1 MSTKTQY
8 VAKTELIKMAHT
20 EACSEWKRK
29 IEAKFPSV
37 FAQETTAKVKRGSRI
52 TMRGHSELM
61 IAAISAN
68 KIVVIA
74 LENGNRWTEP
84 IEVKNTTDITRA
96 ELEKAISSVYIK
108 DIISIDGVPYS
119 HTPVAIKPA
128 HVVSATFIKEAHA
141 AAGENWKEKL
151 EAEYPKIFAPKTKYA
166 KLTNSRGQFVL
177 TANLDTFDGVQMT
190 IGRGIAKTLA
200 HVDSCI
206 MVNSENIKDIEVIKT
221 GSYWS
226 IAFVKK

>member
-29 IEAKFPSV
+29 IEAIFPSV
-37 FAQETTAKVKRGSRI
+37 FAQETTAKVKRDSRI
-52 TMRGHSELM
+52 TMRGHGELM

-68 KIVVIA
+68 KIVAIA

-84 IEVKNTTDITRA
+84 IEVKNTSDITRA

-128 HVVSATFIKEAHA
+128 HVVSTTFIKEAHA
-141 AAGENWKEKL
+141 AAGANWKEKL
-151 EAEYPKIFAPKTKYA
+151 EAEYPEIFAPKTKYA
-166 KLTNSRGQFVL
+166 RLIGDDRRLTLSTV
-177 TANLDTFDGVQMT
+177 MKT
-190 IGRGIAKTLA
+190 IDSIDMMIGYGLA
-200 HVDSCI
+200 PEDKSDSCI
-206 MVNSENIKDIEVIKT
+206 MIPKDTCARVEVT
-221 GSYWS
+221 EHDGYW
-226 IAFVKK
+226 IVAFVKK